1 MYNKQIIEYLK
12 SKNVNPL
19 IIGEDS
25 PVVDWLIFDIEN
37 SIPKDVTMENIN
49 PYLAIRTNVD
59 TNGNVT
65 VDKGVSIDKSDYYHF
80 ISKYEMS
87 EDGKFI
93 RSVHSKQCD
102 SNKKNEHGEYGA
114 KFSMVQY
121 VYDEFGIEI
130 NRTIADFEH
139 PSTFQDEVI
148 GLVKDNS
155 SPSKNDYVAK
165 STSPFGNIKEIK
177 RNSDIG
183 SAKITLMGR
192 KYFGDGYEYG
202 HGYCNVRLLGEHL
215 NSLEINFEAR
225 DALHDYL
232 NHSTVKSYDEFDEF
246 KKSNPSLEFS
256 SSDMK
261 QEQQDEY
268 YDWLSSEAELISN
281 NLTKN
286 RIKQLIT
293 ERGLISSQQ
302 KQADAMV
309 EAMANGTLDVNGN
322 VIADQSD
329 MTSSY
334 TRTMGFGGIWLLGLI
349 TGILSCGMIILGVFL
364 R

>member
-19 IIGEDS
+19 IIDVDS
-25 PVVDWLIFDIEN
+25 PVVNWLIFDIEN

-49 PYLAIRTNVD
+49 LYLAIRTNVD

-80 ISKYEMS
+80 INKYEMS

-102 SNKKNEHGEYGA
+102 SNKKNKDGKYVTE
-114 KFSMVQY
+114 FSMVQY
-121 VYDEFGIEI
+121 VYDKFGIEI
-130 NRTIADFEH
+130 NRTIADFEELK
-139 PSTFQDEVI
+139 TFQDEVI
-148 GLVKDNS
+148 GLVKNDFCL
-155 SPSKNDYVAK
+155 SKNGYIIEANRAN
-165 STSPFGNIKEIK
+165 GNIKEIE

-183 SAKITLMGR
+183 SAEVALTGR
-192 KYFGDGYEYG
+192 KYLGYDWNNHVG
-202 HGYCNVRLLGEHL
+202 CTVQLHGEHL
-215 NSLEINFEAR
+215 NSLEISAEAENT
-225 DALHDYL
+225 LNYYL
-232 NHSTVKSYDEFDEF
+232 NHSTVKSINEFIEL
-246 KKSNPSLEFS
+246 KESNPSLKFS
-256 SSDMK
+256 YSDMK

-268 YDWLSSEAELISN
+268 YDWLNSEAELISN

-293 ERGLISSQQ
+293 ERGLISSRQ

-322 VIADQSD
+322 EITNQSD
-329 MTSSY
+329 MVSSY

>member
-1 MYNKQIIEYLK
+1 MHSKQIIEYLN

-19 IIGEDS
+19 IVGEDS
-25 PVVDWLIFDIEN
+25 PIVSWLVFDIEK
-37 SIPKDVTMENIN
+37 SIPSEVNVENIIS
-49 PYLAIRTNVD
+49 YLAKNINVD
-59 TNGNVT
+59 TKGNVT
-65 VDKGVSIDKSDYYHF
+65 IDKGVNTDKSEYYHF

-102 SNKKNEHGEYGA
+102 SNKKNEYGKYDA

-130 NRTIADFEH
+130 NRTTADFEQMR
-139 PSTFQDEVI
+139 TTQDEVV
-148 GLVKDNS
+148 GLVKNDLC
-155 SPSKNDYVAK
+155 PSKDFYIKEAN
-165 STSPFGNIKEIK
+165 STSKNIEEIK
-177 RNSDIG
+177 RNYDIG
-183 SAKITLMGR
+183 SAEITLTGS
-192 KYFGDGYEYG
+192 KYLGNECSNLIR
-202 HGYCNVRLLGEHL
+202 CNVRLLGEHL
-215 NSLEINFEAR
+215 DSLEISVEAR
-225 DALHDYL
+225 GALHDYL
-232 NHSTVKSYDEFDEF
+232 NHSTVKSTNEFVEF
-246 KKSNPSLEFS
+246 RESNPSLKFS

-268 YDWLSSEAELISN
+268 YDWLNWEAGLISN

-293 ERGLISSQQ
+293 ERGLVSSKK

-309 EAMANGTLDVNGN
+309 EAMTNGTLDVNGN

>member
-19 IIGEDS
+19 IIGVDS
-25 PVVDWLIFDIEN
+25 PVVNWLIFDIEN

-49 PYLAIRTNVD
+49 PYLAVCINVD
-59 TNGNVT
+59 TNGNVM
-65 VDKGVSIDKSDYYHF
+65 VDEGVSIDKSDYYHF

-93 RSVHSKQCD
+93 RSVHSKHCD
-102 SNKKNEHGEYGA
+102 SNKKNEYGRYDA
-114 KFSMVQY
+114 KFRMVQY

-130 NRTIADFEH
+130 NRTTADFEQMQ
-139 PSTFQDEVI
+139 TTQDEIV
-148 GLVKDNS
+148 GLVKNDLC
-155 SPSKNDYVAK
+155 PSKDFYTKEANSASK
-165 STSPFGNIKEIK
+165 NIKEIK
-177 RNSDIG
+177 RNYDIG
-183 SAKITLMGR
+183 SAYITLTGSRYLGNECDR
-192 KYFGDGYEYG
+192 KVGCTVQLY
-202 HGYCNVRLLGEHL
+202 GEHL
-215 NSLEINFEAR
+215 NSLEISAEAES
-225 DALHDYL
+225 ALNYYL
-232 NHSTVKSYDEFDEF
+232 NHSTVKSTNEFIEF
-246 KKSNPSLEFS
+246 RKNNPSLEFS

-261 QEQQDEY
+261 QEQQDKY
-268 YDWLSSEAELISN
+268 YDWLNWEAGLVYN

-293 ERGLISSQQ
+293 ERGLISSRQ

-322 VIADQSD
+322 EMANQSD
-329 MTSSY
+329 MVSSY